1 MLTAHSIVARPTI
14 LTAQTIVALFHAI
27 GIPARLAFGTMHC
40 SQLRGTFSWR
50 AKGARLALCD
60 VGKVINGARFAIRLP
75 LQFVVL
81 PRNAPHA
88 IRDAVLALG
97 ITNWALFARFDP
109 GYILELTRFALGTEC
124 HSAVCFVYHLV
135 PTWTR

>member
-27 GIPARLAFGTMHC
+27 GIPARLALGTMHC
-40 SQLRGTFSWR
+40 PQLRGTFSWR
-50 AKGARLALCD
+50 AKGAGLAFCG
-60 VGKVINGARFAIRLP
+60 VGKIINGARFAIRLP

-81 PRNAPHA
+81 PGNAPHA

-97 ITNWALFARFDP
+97 ITSWAIFARFNP
-109 GYILELTRFALGTEC
+109 GFILELTGFALGTDC
-124 HSAVCFVYHLV
+124 HSTSCFV
-135 PTWTR
+135 

>member
-1 MLTAHSIVARPTI
+1 MFAAQSVVINTTK

-40 SQLRGTFSWR
+40 PQLRGTFSWR
-50 AKGARLALCD
+50 AKGAGLALCG
-60 VGKVINGARFAIRLP
+60 VGKVINGAGFAIRLP

-81 PRNAPHA
+81 PGNATHA

-97 ITNWALFARFDP
+97 ITNGALFARFNP
-109 GYILELTRFALGTEC
+109 GFILELTGCALGTGR
-124 HSAVCFVYHLV
+124 SRTGCFVYHLV
-135 PTWTR
+135 PTWAR